1 MKIYDISMPIE
12 VSMVVFPGNPRPDIK
27 RYSSIPKRL
36 ANESLIRIGSHTG
49 THFDAGLHALK
60 NGWSSGSIPLESFFG
75 KAIVLDLTGA
85 GKVIGKEH
93 LVGKGIR
100 RGAIVLLKTENSR
113 SGYRKFRKDFAS
125 LGISGARYL
134 AERGAKAVGID
145 YLSIERFGSD
155 MSVHR
160 MLLRRRIPIIEG
172 LVLSKVAPG
181 PYDFIGLPIKVDIDA
196 ALMRAVLLK

>member
-1 MKIYDISMPIE
+1 MEIYDISMPIDA
-12 VSMVVFPGNPRPDIK
+12 SMLVFPGNPKPSIK

-36 ANESLIRIGSHTG
+36 ANESLVEVGSHTG

-60 NGWSSGSIPLESFFG
+60 NGWSSGSVPLESFFG
-75 KAIVLDLTGA
+75 KAAVVDLTGA
-85 GKVIGKEH
+85 GKIIGREQ

-100 RGAIVLLKTENSR
+100 RGMIVLLKTENSLF
-113 SGYRKFRKDFAS
+113 GYRKFRKDFAS

-134 AERGAKAVGID
+134 VERGVKAVGID

-160 MLLRRRIPIIEG
+160 MLLRKRIPIIEG
-172 LVLSKVAPG
+172 LMLGKVAPG
-181 PYDFIGLPIKVDIDA
+181 SYNFVGLPIKVDIDA